1 MGYCNWIRAQIGS
14 SHFFNF
20 TLNSLLI
27 INLAVW
33 RVLRAAANKELRT
46 PAMRNYPMAFAL
58 YPKKYILIILFPAY
72 SSVLSLSTAKIQSID
87 DNIIT
92 RFIFE
97 FFYFNHLLLTQVS
110 IKTNNVDCFCL
121 LFRRWFLPG
130 SSKFIFLQWDY
141 FFKHSK
147 MKRPV
152 SKPTQIQRTHFLY
165 WLQFEKFQN
174 PSSKYTSLPT
184 SILRWCVRMYFFP
197 IFFPTHIPK
206 TTKV

>member
-1 MGYCNWIRAQIGS
+1 MFIHGILQLNSSTDWIQP
-14 SHFFNF
+14 FFNF

-27 INLAVW
+27 INLAV
-33 RVLRAAANKELRT
+33 RCVLRAAANKELRT

-87 DNIIT
+87 DNIKI

-147 MKRPV
+147 IKKPV

-165 WLQFEKFQN
+165 CNLR
-174 PSSKYTSLPT
+174 SSKIPHPNTLLCLLTSFG
-184 SILRWCVRMYFFP
+184 YK
-197 IFFPTHIPK
+197 IFALLHVFVK
-206 TTKV
+206 KV